1 MEKVQQFEPIT
12 HMQTKPT
19 AILAK
24 LADGPVIL
32 AQRSKP
38 AAVLVSVEQWD
49 STAALLEDLMDTVDM
64 LEEQLR
70 IARGETELMSQTELD
85 EWLHEDEQVLA

>member
-1 MEKVQQFEPIT
+1 MERIQQFEPIT

-19 AILAK
+19 EILAM
-24 LADGPVIL
+24 LDNGPVIL

-38 AAVLVSVEQWD
+38 AAVLVSVDYWD
-49 STAALLEDLMDTVDM
+49 RTAAMLEDLLDTVDM

-70 IARGETELMSQTELD
+70 IARGETQLMSQTELN
-85 EWLHEDEQVLA
+85 EWLTQDEPIPA

>member
-1 MEKVQQFEPIT
+1 MQRIQQFEPIT

-19 AILAK
+19 EILAMLDK
-24 LADGPVIL
+24 GPVIL

-38 AAVLVSVEQWD
+38 AAVLVSVEYWD
-49 STAALLEDLMDTVDM
+49 RTAALLEDLQDTVAM

-70 IARGETELMSQTELD
+70 IARGESEVMSQIELQ
-85 EWLHEDEQVLA
+85 EWLHQDESVPA